1 MSNPQPVVAVA
12 PAHTSSVEQRRA
24 PAFEQIVPTSW
35 QPPFQKVRLVYC
47 NLNSFHKKPKRFHHN
62 DSPFPKIRTREHS
75 FQKKHPTAFASCIS
89 NLWLNLKLHFKRQ
102 ESTSGC
108 KEACST
114 DPVGIYGM
122 CKYGRSTKH
131 FRDILARTVL
141 VDPGYA

>member
-1 MSNPQPVVAVA
+1 MEHCSSTSEQRIQCLCVCMRFQKHVHFFRFSFSTNSNPGA
-12 PAHTSSVEQRRA
+12 
-24 PAFEQIVPTSW
+24 
-35 QPPFQKVRLVYC
+35 L
-47 NLNSFHKKPKRFHHN
+47 
-62 DSPFPKIRTREHS
+62 

-141 VDPGYA
+141 VPWVRVDSIECLFCSPVFFGKTWRVRGSWEMLGPLVYKG